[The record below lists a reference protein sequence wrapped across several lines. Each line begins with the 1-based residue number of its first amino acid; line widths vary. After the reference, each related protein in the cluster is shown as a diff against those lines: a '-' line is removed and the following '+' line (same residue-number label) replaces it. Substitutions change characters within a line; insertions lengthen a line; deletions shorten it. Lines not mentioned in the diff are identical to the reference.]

1 MTNASGEFNV
11 PYLPVGAYSVTVTMK
26 GFEAATVS
34 GLVLQVDKTINLPF
48 ALQVGATTQSVEVT
62 AGSPLLDTSTSS
74 LGQVINNQ
82 EIVNLPLNGRDVW
95 DLGLLSGYSVP
106 LKGVSTNLPFIAGG
120 GRFQSNNI
128 LLDGIDDNILNAGG
142 GGIGTYGINDTPSV
156 DAIQEFKVET
166 NNFSAEFGQSAGAIV
181 SATTKSGTNQINGD
195 AWEFLRNDV
204 LDANNFFSNAAGVP
218 LQPYTQNQFGFTL
231 GGPIV
236 IPKIYNGHDQTFFFV
251 DYEGLRLATTA
262 SSSVEDIPPV
272 AFRKEAKQRTGL
284 PRQFHVV

>member
-1 MTNASGEFNV
+1 M

-26 GFEAATVS
+26 GFESATVS

-166 NNFSAEFGQSAGAIV
+166 NNFSAGFGQSAGAIV

-195 AWEFLRNDV
+195 A
-204 LDANNFFSNAAGVP
+204 
-218 LQPYTQNQFGFTL
+218 
-231 GGPIV
+231 
-236 IPKIYNGHDQTFFFV
+236 
-251 DYEGLRLATTA
+251 
-262 SSSVEDIPPV
+262 
-272 AFRKEAKQRTGL
+272 
-284 PRQFHVV
+284 